1 MGFVFLFVNFE
12 HVFLCLVFDIFF
24 FISEQVSE
32 FSDAYLGMNLSNIY
46 DEEKQLTV
54 FSYMEFA

>member
-1 MGFVFLFVNFE
+1 MALVLLCVNFE

-32 FSDAYLGMNLSNIY
+32 FSDAYLGRNLSNIY

-54 FSYMEFA
+54 FSYIDFA